1 MNWCSCLSP
10 RAQSRGRENYLR
22 IKRSRLRSTRQV
34 ILKNFYS
41 NGKLLLTGEYLVLDG
56 AKSLAI
62 PTKFGQDLVVEK
74 IEEPQIIWGSFT
86 NTGECWFEAIFDLP
100 KLRLVS
106 STFNSDKEGSAEF
119 IAETLLE
126 ILEEAKRLN
135 PDFLKIDG
143 GFVLKTQL
151 TFPRN
156 WGLGSSSTLINSIA
170 SWAKVDA
177 FQLLWNS
184 FKGSGYD
191 IACAQNNT
199 PIFYQIE
206 NIKPI
211 INQVEFNPS
220 FKENLFFVFLNQ
232 KQDSKEGIAKFRE
245 SGADFENEIK
255 RVSEISEEFLSAKS
269 IKDFDKL
276 IVEHEQI
283 ISSIIKLKPV
293 KEKLFPDY
301 FGEIKSLGAW
311 GGDFI
316 LATGNDKT
324 PTYFKEKGFETILT
338 YNQMV
343 L

>member
-1 MNWCSCLSP
+1 MN
-10 RAQSRGRENYLR
+10 Y
-22 IKRSRLRSTRQV
+22 
-34 ILKNFYS
+34 YS
-41 NGKLLLTGEYLVLDG
+41 NGKLLLTSEYLVLDG
-56 AKSLAI
+56 AKSLAL
-62 PTKFGQDLVVEK
+62 PARFGQDLVVEK
-74 IEEPQIIWGSFT
+74 ISEPQLIWGSFT
-86 NTGECWFEAIFDLP
+86 HTGECWFEAVFELP

-106 STFNSDKEGSAEF
+106 CTFNSSKEGNAEV

-126 ILEEAKRLN
+126 ILAEARQMNPKFLN
-135 PDFLKIDG
+135 SEN
-143 GFVLKTQL
+143 GFVVKTNL

-199 PIFYQIE
+199 PIFYQIKDK
-206 NIKPI
+206 KPVVT
-211 INQVEFNPS
+211 QVEFNPN
-220 FKENLFFVFLNQ
+220 FKENLFFLYLNE

-245 SGADFENEIK
+245 SGRSFQKEITA
-255 RVSEISEEFLSAKS
+255 VSEITEEFSKANS
-269 IKDFDKL
+269 IVDFNKL

-283 ISSIIKLKPV
+283 ISSIIKLQPV
-293 KEKLFPDY
+293 KEKLFSDY

-311 GGDFI
+311 GGDFVMV
-316 LATGNDKT
+316 TGNEET
-324 PTYFKEKGFETILT
+324 PAYFKNKGFETILM
-338 YNQMV
+338 YSEMI

>member
-1 MNWCSCLSP
+1 M
-10 RAQSRGRENYLR
+10 
-22 IKRSRLRSTRQV
+22 
-34 ILKNFYS
+34 NFYS

-56 AKSLAI
+56 AKALAL
-62 PTKFGQDLVVEK
+62 PTKFGQDLVEEK
-74 IEEPQIIWGSFT
+74 IKEPQLIWGSFT
-86 NTGECWFEAIFDLP
+86 HTGECWFEAVFDLP
-100 KLRLVS
+100 KLRLVNC
-106 STFNSDKEGSAEF
+106 TFNSDKEGSAEF
-119 IAETLLE
+119 IAETLLN
-126 ILEEAKRLN
+126 ILEEAKKVNAAFLN
-135 PDFLKIDG
+135 SES
-143 GFVLKTQL
+143 GFVVKTNL

-156 WGLGSSSTLINSIA
+156 WGLGTSSTLVNSIA
-170 SWAKVDA
+170 SWANIDA

-206 NIKPI
+206 DEKPVVK
-211 INQVEFNPS
+211 QVEFNPS
-220 FKENLFFVFLNQ
+220 FKENLFFVHLNQ

-245 SGADFENEIK
+245 SGENYQNEIE
-255 RVSEISEEFLSAKS
+255 RISAISDEFLKTDS
-269 IKDFDKL
+269 ILDFNKL

-311 GGDFI
+311 GGDFV
-316 LATGNDKT
+316 LVTGNNET
-324 PTYFKEKGFETILT
+324 PMYFKNKGFETILS
-338 YNQMV
+338 YSEMI

>member
-1 MNWCSCLSP
+1 MN
-10 RAQSRGRENYLR
+10 Y
-22 IKRSRLRSTRQV
+22 
-34 ILKNFYS
+34 YS

-56 AKSLAI
+56 AKSLAL

-74 IEEPQIIWGSFT
+74 IKEKQLIWGSFT
-86 NTGECWFEAIFDLP
+86 HTGKCWFEAVFDLP

-106 STFNSDKEGSAEF
+106 CTFSSDKEGNAEF
-119 IAETLLE
+119 IAETLLD
-126 ILEEAKRLN
+126 ILQEAKKVN
-135 PDFLKIDG
+135 PAFLSSEN
-143 GFVLKTQL
+143 GFVVKTNL

-156 WGLGSSSTLINSIA
+156 WGLGTSSTLVNSIA
-170 SWAKVDA
+170 SWANVDA

-191 IACAQNNT
+191 IACAQNNE

-206 NIKPI
+206 NKKPVVT
-211 INQVEFNPS
+211 QVEFNPV
-220 FKENLFFVFLNQ
+220 FKENLFFVHLNE

-245 SGADFENEIK
+245 SGLNFNNEIAT
-255 RVSEISEEFLSAKS
+255 ISSISDAFLEASS
-269 IKDFDKL
+269 IIDFNKL

-293 KEKLFPDY
+293 KEKLFSNY

-311 GGDFI
+311 GGDFVMV
-316 LATGNDKT
+316 TGNEET
-324 PTYFKEKGFETILT
+324 PKYFKNKGYETILS
-338 YNQMV
+338 YSEMI